1 MQKMNKDADRILVW
15 FAKMFLFFSKVP
27 TRIEPVL
34 ADKEVLLTA
43 LNIKSMT
50 FSGSGAAESDE
61 EDDEDEIKAN
71 GAPGGDDSIVQQL
84 MGGKRRF
91 KKPIIALMV
100 DLAFASNVRF
110 LDDHELYME
119 NVELYRVIFF
129 APQPCSDPSFKR
141 ALNEYKLY
149 LEDLKGS
156 LGTLFGYSLYPLV
169 VFHKTLEIFMK
180 SNLGP

>member
-1 MQKMNKDADRILVW
+1 M
-15 FAKMFLFFSKVP
+15 
-27 TRIEPVL
+27 

-50 FSGSGAAESDE
+50 FSGGGAGGSESDE
-61 EDDEDEIKAN
+61 DEEEEEIKAN

-84 MGGKRRF
+84 MGGKKRF

-119 NVELYRVIFF
+119 NIELYRV
-129 APQPCSDPSFKR
+129 
-141 ALNEYKLY
+141 
-149 LEDLKGS
+149 S
-156 LGTLFGYSLYPLV
+156 L
-169 VFHKTLEIFMK
+169 
-180 SNLGP
+180 